1 MSNPIDSP
9 TREKP
14 PCKDCAD
21 RHEACWGKC
30 EKYKEWK
37 LRLDEVNKRRKE
49 YNEMPFVQYNP
60 FDY

>member
-14 PCKDCAD
+14 PCKDCTD

-30 EKYKEWK
+30 EKYKKWK
-37 LRLDEVNKRRKE
+37 DGLEKVNEERRK
-49 YNEMPFVQYNP
+49 YNQRAAIFSKIT
-60 FDY
+60 

>member
-1 MSNPIDSP
+1 MPNPIDSP

-30 EKYKEWK
+30 EKYKAWK
-37 LRLDEVNKRRKE
+37 ARLDEVNKRRKK
-49 YNEMPFVQYNP
+49 YNTKPFVRYNP